1 MQAQR
6 MKNQSIVGLK
16 CYNLKMIN
24 ETDKKIISEISKKY
38 RVKRVL
44 LFGSSLNPIKKSRD
58 IDIAV
63 EGISSKDFYSYY
75 GDLILS
81 LSKPVD
87 IIDISGTSKFIKL
100 ILKEGIVIY
109 G

>member
-1 MQAQR
+1 MLA
-6 MKNQSIVGLK
+6 
-16 CYNLKMIN
+16 
-24 ETDKKIISEISKKY
+24 ETDKKIICEISKKY
-38 RVKRVL
+38 HAKRVL
-44 LFGSSLNPIKKSRD
+44 LFGSSLKPEKESRD

-63 EGISSKDFYSYY
+63 EGILPKDFFSYY
-75 GDLILS
+75 GDLMLS

-100 ILKEGIVIY
+100 ILREGVLLY